1 MIAEGSSP
9 PNHDCR
15 GLCAQPEKLIC
26 TGLACQGFVDAV
38 LESRGLMKCML
49 LSACCLLNEP
59 KNNIMAGVA
68 DHVKA
73 YLRLF
78 ISSLVKI
85 LQHAWQS
92 QLNSSTS

>member
-1 MIAEGSSP
+1 
-9 PNHDCR
+9 
-15 GLCAQPEKLIC
+15 
-26 TGLACQGFVDAV
+26 
-38 LESRGLMKCML
+38 MKCML
-49 LSACCLLNEP
+49 LSACCLLIEP

-68 DHVKA
+68 DYVKA

-92 QLNSSTS
+92 QLNSNTS